1 LGPSCGKKEKKK
13 YREKELSQPVIPS
26 LNIIDIHEYSSI
38 PLMDLCHRYELR
50 LINSLSIPDYVVCTD
65 KPFHSLQSQTSLL
78 ILRVQVGA
86 QSGSKEDGKGTIPF
100 SNETGESTV
109 CLQQFSPVVS
119 R

>member
-50 LINSLSIPDYVVCTD
+50 LIAVPLLAKPDLVINIKGTGRRSKWEQGRWQGYNSLLERDRRINRMPAAI
-65 KPFHSLQSQTSLL
+65 LTS
-78 ILRVQVGA
+78 
-86 QSGSKEDGKGTIPF
+86 
-100 SNETGESTV
+100 
-109 CLQQFSPVVS
+109 C
-119 R
+119 